1 MIALLSRIF
10 IKNAKDTEN
19 PEVRRK
25 YGVLCGGLG
34 IFLNAVLCAC
44 KLAAG
49 IITGSIAVVADA
61 FNNLSDAGSSVITIA
76 GFRMAGQ
83 KPDSEHPFGHG
94 RAEYIA
100 GLVVSFIIMTVG
112 LELLKSSVEKI
123 ITPQAVSFSLAA
135 VLIMAAS
142 VMIKSYMFFYNR
154 RIGKKIDSAA
164 MRAAAS
170 DSLSDCIATLAVLL
184 SMLISRFCGFNADG
198 WCGIAVAAFIFVSGC
213 KSVKETVSPLLG
225 QPPAPEFVRKI
236 KDIVLSYPDIE
247 GMHDLIVHDYGPG
260 RCMISVHAEV
270 PADKSMLDM
279 HDLIDR
285 IEHRLAKET
294 GAVAVI
300 HMDPVVRDESTNR
313 LRDIAAQAAKEVD
326 ERITI
331 HDFRAVK
338 GNTHTNLI
346 FDAVVPFDMDPA
358 SVKKQIAS
366 LIHSRDE
373 SLYAVVET
381 DCVYSPEH

>member
-34 IFLNAVLCAC
+34 IFLNAVLCVC

-142 VMIKSYMFFYNR
+142 VMVKSYMFFYNR

-184 SMLISRFCGFNADG
+184 SMLINRFCGFNADG

-225 QPPAPEFVRKI
+225 QTPAPEFVRKI

-279 HDLIDR
+279 HDL
-285 IEHRLAKET
+285 
-294 GAVAVI
+294 
-300 HMDPVVRDESTNR
+300 
-313 LRDIAAQAAKEVD
+313 
-326 ERITI
+326 
-331 HDFRAVK
+331 
-338 GNTHTNLI
+338 
-346 FDAVVPFDMDPA
+346 
-358 SVKKQIAS
+358 
-366 LIHSRDE
+366 
-373 SLYAVVET
+373 
-381 DCVYSPEH
+381 